1 MLIFVVAY
9 RRGVAGYSKDV
20 VTLIFVGRVEPFLH
34 ARDTVGWVG
43 GSWIS
48 VTKKL
53 DDGWPESEKDVFQ
66 AALSMVVVKNS
77 R

>member
-1 MLIFVVAY
+1 MNEEVLLQIVIGRFV
-9 RRGVAGYSKDV
+9 KQ
-20 VTLIFVGRVEPFLH
+20 
-34 ARDTVGWVG
+34 
-43 GSWIS
+43 
-48 VTKKL
+48 L